1 MMKLGLLKQII
12 LITCLTNGVY
22 AAVEIPDTPVG
33 IRAGEIIEL
42 MNGGGKINPEDYV
55 KDNYSPEFRDAFPMA
70 QHLSVFT
77 SMAAIFGKLTVEKIS
92 ESSDFEIELNLKAE
106 SRDAYLRLALNVEP
120 DKPHRIT
127 SMMVAPV
134 QPSEKSEKAQ
144 SESKDDKSK
153 IKSDKKQNLKFLDK
167 DKLHQTLT
175 QKAQNNEFSGT
186 VMIARDGEI
195 LFHHAYGFASK
206 RFKAKNTLETKYNL
220 GSCNKLFTVI
230 GISQLMQRGDL
241 SIDDPI
247 GKYLD
252 SFPVE
257 IADNVTIRHLL
268 QMRAG
273 WGDYWANEY
282 YLENRNQLRDV
293 SDYMEF
299 IKNIPLDFEPGSNFQ
314 HCNTCYEIMGA
325 IIEVVS
331 GMDYFDYIRENI
343 YEQVGMENS
352 DSYDRDGPADNLAVG
367 YTNMNRYATDDNK
380 YVWSNAYILS
390 PRGTPAGGGYSTTG
404 DLLKFDNALRNYK
417 LLNQAYTH
425 FLLNHWEGSPEDD
438 PGLPSRL
445 SRTAGGAPGVSAEI
459 ARDFKHG
466 YTIIVLSN
474 YDFPVANDVAAEIIQ
489 DLGLM

>member
-1 MMKLGLLKQII
+1 MIRLGLLKRII
-12 LITCLTNGVY
+12 LITCLTCGVC
-22 AAVEIPDTPVG
+22 AAVEIPDTPAG
-33 IRAGEIIEL
+33 NRAREILEL
-42 MNGGGKINPEDYV
+42 MNGSGTINPEDYV
-55 KDNYSPEFRDAFPMA
+55 KNNYSPEFQDAFPMA

-77 SMAAIFGKLTVEKIS
+77 SMGAIFGKLTVYEVS
-92 ESSDFEIELNLKAE
+92 ESSDFGLKLNLKAE
-106 SRDAYLRLALNVEP
+106 SRNAYLGLALNVEP

-134 QPSEKSEKAQ
+134 QPSKKSEETQ
-144 SESKDDKSK
+144 PENKDDKSENK
-153 IKSDKKQNLKFLDK
+153 LGKKQNLKSLDK
-167 DKLHQTLT
+167 DRLHQTLT
-175 QKAQNNEFSGT
+175 QKAQDNEFSGT

-206 RFKAKNTLETKYNL
+206 RFKVKNTLETKYNL
-220 GSCNKLFTVI
+220 GSCNKLFTAI
-230 GISQLMQRGDL
+230 GIAQLMQRGDL

-247 GKYLD
+247 SKYLD
-252 SFPVE
+252 YFPAE
-257 IADNVTIRHLL
+257 ISGNVTIRHLL

-299 IKNIPLDFEPGSNFQ
+299 IKDIPLDFEPGSNFQ

-325 IIEVVS
+325 IIEVIS

-343 YEQVGMENS
+343 YKQVGMKNS
-352 DSYDRDGPADNLAVG
+352 DSFDRDGPADNLAMG
-367 YTNMNRYATDDNK
+367 YTNMNRLATDDKK
-380 YVWSNAYILS
+380 YAWSNNYILS

-404 DLLKFDNALRNYK
+404 DLLKFDNALRSYK

-425 FLLNHWEGSPEDD
+425 FLFNRWEGSSEDD
-438 PGLPSRL
+438 PGLPSRI
-445 SRTAGGAPGVSAEI
+445 SRTAGGAPGVSADI
-459 ARDFKHG
+459 IRDFNHG

-474 YDFPVANDVAAEIIQ
+474 YDFPVANDVAAEIIE
-489 DLGLM
+489 DLSLM